1 MTQLTFDMYTRLEV
15 LTRLALSNDEPTQEH
30 AVETLA
36 ELMTIPAI
44 QVRISRFVR
53 F

>member
-1 MTQLTFDMYTRLEV
+1 MTQLPFDLYTRLEV

-44 QVRISRFVR
+44 QVRI
-53 F
+53 